1 MNQLNITLHG
11 DRFTTV
17 EIPDVG
23 AKCLAV
29 MTTRQAVSGYGETE
43 FGVAAITW
51 PISTGYLDI
60 HGKPRAKVWT
70 RLAAS
75 AFKGDMLI
83 RTVESVDF
91 APGETIVV
99 AFIGDMNKAER
110 MVVAALLDQNTVQLT
125 APLLYDHL
133 GKIVPAQAYGFDD
146 VYMFPEVG
154 LLSRNIVI
162 QGDDDT
168 SDEQLFGVHTGVFMG
183 GVYRIENAE
192 LRRCGQQGALGRY
205 CTHAHML
212 NDNFLSCEG
221 SRGGRCGAR
230 RRCAMSLP
238 LSACRRAPQLDP
250 RLVPAC
256 RDHPRDQLLHGGG
269 QLRVQHLR
277 PHHFCW

>member
-1 MNQLNITLHG
+1 MSHHRHG
-11 DRFTTV
+11 DRYNTI
-17 EIPDVG
+17 EIPNVG

-29 MTTRQAVSGYGETE
+29 QSSAMAHGFGETE
-43 FGVAAITW
+43 NGVAAITR
-51 PISTGYLDI
+51 PASTGVLDI

-110 MVVAALLDQNTVQLT
+110 RVVAALVNSNTVRLA
-125 APLLYDHL
+125 APLAFDHVA
-133 GKIVPAQAYGFDD
+133 KTVPAQAYGFDD
-146 VYMFPEVG
+146 VLMFPEVG

-168 SDEQLFGVHTGVFMG
+168 SDEQLFGVHTGAFAS
-183 GVYRIENAE
+183 GVYRVENVE

-205 CTHAHML
+205 CTHGHMRECSPSNMVVL
-212 NDNFLSCEG
+212 LGD
-221 SRGGRCGAR
+221 AT
-230 RRCAMSLP
+230 A
-238 LSACRRAPQLDP
+238 P
-250 RLVPAC
+250 RLAPL
-256 RDHPRDQLLHGGG
+256 QSTTTS
-269 QLRVQHLR
+269 
-277 PHHFCW
+277 